1 MDPKE
6 FSWEESQQVTVTN
19 PTKDTYKFKVHSK
32 DYEMKAGETAKM
44 PGFIAWVY
52 VYGLAQQMATNS
64 NVGKDK
70 NGNRVDDFNHWNE
83 EGFRKQYYDK
93 IIVGADD
100 IIERIVPVPAIEKVD
115 VTDDESTKV
124 KLGRPFKQPQSVV

>member
-6 FSWEESQQVTVTN
+6 FSWEESQQVTVKN

-100 IIERIVPVPAIEKVD
+100 IIEKIVPVPAIEKID
-115 VTDDESTKV
+115 VTDDEPTKV
-124 KLGRPFKQPQSVV
+124 KLGRPFKQPQSVI